1 MIITISTNYIVLLY
15 DKIRNH
21 LKLIIMQTSNQFKKV
36 FFMGSCFFVLVLI
49 TAWQNGNSV
58 IKAPINN
65 VDTTGPIKTK
75 NRVYNATEIDKSL
88 KEVEKALASLDKEMQ
103 NINYAKIQKEVDEAM
118 SKIKEIDVKKLEID
132 INQSLKKIDW
142 KKIKAEINKALAE
155 AEKKSN
161 HSFSGEELSKTLNN
175 LSVQL
180 NDKNFNIKLNGKEL
194 SSTIEKS
201 LKVAKKSMEQ
211 SQKQLL
217 AMKKLIEAL
226 EKDELIDTKKEFSI
240 KIEDDKLWING
251 KLQPNELFI
260 KYKNY
265 YYKKAINITNE
276 SIE

>member
-1 MIITISTNYIVLLY
+1 
-15 DKIRNH
+15 
-21 LKLIIMQTSNQFKKV
+21 MQTSSQLKKV
-36 FFMGSCFFVLVLI
+36 FILGSCFFVLVLL
-49 TAWQNGNSV
+49 TAWQNGSSV
-58 IKAPINN
+58 TKAPVNYADTTVPIKA
-65 VDTTGPIKTK
+65 K

-118 SKIKEIDVKKLEID
+118 SKIKDIDVKKLEIN
-132 INQSLKKIDW
+132 INQSLKKVDW

-161 HSFSGEELSKTLNN
+161 HSFNVEELSKTLSD

-180 NDKNFNIKLNGKEL
+180 NDKDFNIKLNGKEL

-217 AMKKLIEAL
+217 AMKKLIDAL
-226 EKDELIDTKKEFSI
+226 EKDELIDTKREFSI
-240 KIEDDKLWING
+240 KVEDDKLWING

-265 YYKKAINITNE
+265 YYKKTISITNE
-276 SIE
+276 NIE